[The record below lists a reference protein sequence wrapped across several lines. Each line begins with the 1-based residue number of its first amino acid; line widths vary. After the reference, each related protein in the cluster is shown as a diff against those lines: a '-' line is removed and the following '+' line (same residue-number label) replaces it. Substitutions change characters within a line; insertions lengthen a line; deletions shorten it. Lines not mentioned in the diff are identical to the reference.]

1 MLYVKVIRAANLK
14 KMDFLRKSDPYVK
27 MKLTGDRLQSRK
39 TTVKMSNLNLE
50 WNEMFTFAVLF
61 ILCCGLNDIESLSL
75 VMNLRNGPDFSCV
88 VDYDLHLILS

>member
-1 MLYVKVIRAANLK
+1 MCENEIGRRQVTIKENN
-14 KMDFLRKSDPYVK
+14 
-27 MKLTGDRLQSRK
+27 
-39 TTVKMSNLNLE
+39 SNLNPE
-50 WNEMFTFAVLF
+50 WNKMFTFAVLL